1 MDLKKN
7 LLLIKKIIFNNI
19 YMKHSTKKMNNDNGK
34 KMSWIE
40 ALKKWNKD
48 KGGKYEIPK
57 KGSSGYN
64 EVKALMK

>member
-1 MDLKKN
+1 MKN
-7 LLLIKKIIFNNI
+7 SN
-19 YMKHSTKKMNNDNGK
+19 KKMENGK
-34 KMSWIE
+34 MENGKMENGKGKMTWME

-64 EVKALMK
+64 QVKELMK

>member
-1 MDLKKN
+1 
-7 LLLIKKIIFNNI
+7 
-19 YMKHSTKKMNNDNGK
+19 MKHSNKKMDNSKGGK
-34 KMSWIE
+34 MTWIE

>member
-1 MDLKKN
+1 
-7 LLLIKKIIFNNI
+7 
-19 YMKHSTKKMNNDNGK
+19 MKQSTKKMNNDNGN

>member
-1 MDLKKN
+1 
-7 LLLIKKIIFNNI
+7 
-19 YMKHSTKKMNNDNGK
+19 MKHSNKKMDN
-34 KMSWIE
+34 S
-40 ALKKWNKD
+40 

>member
-1 MDLKKN
+1 
-7 LLLIKKIIFNNI
+7 
-19 YMKHSTKKMNNDNGK
+19 MKHSTKKMENGK
-34 KMSWIE
+34 GKMTWMA